1 MYGRVSQGA
10 KTGYACVEFGD
21 FHYRGVTVLQGV
33 SYPLQRLLEG
43 EVVKKKTKSCSLKF
57 EAHPL

>member
-1 MYGRVSQGA
+1 MHGRVSPGA
-10 KTGYACVEFGD
+10 KTDYARVEFGD
-21 FHYRGVTVLQGV
+21 FHYRGVTVLHGV
-33 SYPLQRLLEG
+33 PYSLQRLLEG